1 MSTTYA
7 MRDSATMLRRDIRH
21 SLRYP
26 IMAISG
32 LMVPVFLL
40 LLFVGVFGTT
50 LRAGLGA
57 ATPAGGRYIDYLA
70 PGILVMTAG
79 ASAAATAINVCIDMN
94 EGIIARFRTMAITRT
109 SVLTGQVLSSLI
121 RTLISGVLV
130 VAVALG
136 LGFRPTATPLEW
148 LAAAGMFA
156 MLTLALTWL
165 AIAFGLQAKTP
176 AGANSLSLIP
186 QFLPFISSAFVPTA
200 SMPPGVRWF
209 AEYQPFTPIINT
221 LAGTLDEYP
230 DRERCDRRGRMVR
243 GAGGRRLRVV
253 PCAVQPLHD
262 ALAPLPARAV
272 PQRRPGLATRR
283 GRCSRS
289 RRRC

>member
-1 MSTTYA
+1 MSTATYA
-7 MRDSATMLRRDIRH
+7 LRDSAIMMRRDIRH

-40 LLFVGVFGTT
+40 LLFVGVFGNT

-57 ATPAGGRYIDYLA
+57 ASPAGGRYVDYLA
-70 PGILVMTAG
+70 PAILVMTAG
-79 ASAAATAINVCIDMN
+79 ASAAATAVNVCIDMN

-109 SVLTGQVLSSLI
+109 SVLTGQVLGSLT
-121 RTLISGVLV
+121 RTMISGVLV

-136 LGFRPTATPLEW
+136 LGFRPTATPIEW
-148 LAAAGMFA
+148 LAVAGMFA

-165 AIAFGLQAKTP
+165 TIAFGLQAKTP

-200 SMPPGVRWF
+200 SMPAGVRWF
-209 AEYQPFTPIINT
+209 AENQPFTPIINT
-221 LAGTLDEYP
+221 LRGLLTGTPIGTSAIVAVVWCTGL
-230 DRERCDRRGRMVR
+230 MVVGYLWSR
-243 GAGGRRLRVV
+243 
-253 PCAVQPLHD
+253 
-262 ALAPLPARAV
+262 ARYNRYV
-272 PQRRPGLATRR
+272 TH
-283 GRCSRS
+283 
-289 RRRC
+289 

>member
-1 MSTTYA
+1 MSTSTYA
-7 MRDSATMLRRDIRH
+7 LRDSATMLRREIRH
-21 SLRYP
+21 SVRYP
-26 IMAISG
+26 IMAIGG

-40 LLFVGVFGTT
+40 LLFVGVFGNT

-94 EGIIARFRTMAITRT
+94 EGIIARLRTMAITRT
-109 SVLTGQVLSSLI
+109 SVLTGQVLGSLT
-121 RTLISGVLV
+121 RTLISGALV

-148 LAAAGMFA
+148 LAVAGVFA

-165 AIAFGLQAKTP
+165 TIAFGLQAKTP

-200 SMPPGVRWF
+200 SMPAGVRWF
-209 AEYQPFTPIINT
+209 AENQPFTPVINT
-221 LAGTLDEYP
+221 MRGLLTGTPIGNDAILTVAW
-230 DRERCDRRGRMVR
+230 C
-243 GAGGRRLRVV
+243 VV
-253 PCAVQPLHD
+253 LMAVGY
-262 ALAPLPARAV
+262 AWSRARYN
-272 PQRRPGLATRR
+272 RYATR
-283 GRCSRS
+283 
-289 RRRC
+289 